1 MCTRACCVHLFMCE
15 HKAASVMMGKAT
27 AVNGPTLNQRGAST
41 VLQEEEQQSA
51 EAKSAFQWQKLR
63 ANRTKV
69 IKFIS
74 EEDTQEQAAVL
85 QELVDEYRA
94 HQIAADRK
102 VCSRMCVHTC
112 PKVRIHFFSAAG
124 RSPFPSTPPRNDTSV
139 PSAAIH
145 S

>member
-1 MCTRACCVHLFMCE
+1 MCE

-41 VLQEEEQQSA
+41 VSQEEEQQSA

-63 ANRTKV
+63 AKRTKV

-112 PKVRIHFFSAAG
+112 PKVRIHFFFCC
-124 RSPFPSTPPRNDTSV
+124 R
-139 PSAAIH
+139 
-145 S
+145 